1 MQHKTVS
8 CHISRGLE
16 TEEIRQEVLEVMVWP
31 PQILDF
37 NITKSVWDYMQTDLR
52 KPTSTEDL
60 WLVLQ
65 DVWNNLSQVP
75 SKTMC
80 KCT

>member
-60 WLVLQ
+60 WLVFEGTWLRLFQ
-65 DVWNNLSQVP
+65 TSCR
-75 SKTMC
+75 TMC